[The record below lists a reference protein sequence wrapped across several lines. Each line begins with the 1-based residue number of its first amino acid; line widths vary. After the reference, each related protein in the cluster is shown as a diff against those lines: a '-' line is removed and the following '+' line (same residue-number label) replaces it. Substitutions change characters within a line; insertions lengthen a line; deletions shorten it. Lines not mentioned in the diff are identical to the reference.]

1 MATNQVTVSAPP
13 DAVYAV
19 LADPHSY
26 EDWLVGCKKIRAVE
40 GEWPAPG
47 SLFHHRVGFGPIE
60 LDDNTK
66 AIESDA
72 PRRLVL
78 EARARPLGVAQVVF
92 ELEPHAEGTLLT
104 MSETPLRGIA
114 AKIDNPL
121 LDGMVKGR
129 NAESLRRLQKLF
141 ERDAADVG

>member
-1 MATNQVTVSAPP
+1 MSVSP
-13 DAVYAV
+13 DEVFAV
-19 LADPHSY
+19 LANPYSY
-26 EDWLVGCKKIRAVE
+26 ENWLVGCKKIRSVE

-60 LDDNTK
+60 IADNTK

-78 EARARPLGVAQVVF
+78 EARARPVGVARVAF
-92 ELEPHAEGTLLT
+92 DLEPHPEGTLVT
-104 MSETPLRGIA
+104 MTETPVRGVA
-114 AKIDNPL
+114 ARFHNAV

-141 ERDAADVG
+141 ERDAAETG